1 MVKGRATAVVKIG
14 TKFAEVR
21 DADGKM
27 ILRAAAGLARAE
39 HAQRRGCDGRV
50 GGWLGKPGRPRSSQS
65 SSQQLVI
72 AGEAGRGPVSDGLNR
87 WHGQRRQRARM
98 NGTSCLDRH
107 QIRVAAI
114 TFSAAF
120 MPAIIASA
128 GRIRCSSNTPI
139 RARVP
144 GPSPSRLGRSARTVD
159 GSSAWAC

>member
-1 MVKGRATAVVKIG
+1 MPILKDEKGEAGKITKDDVVKGRAAAVVKIG

-50 GGWLGKPGRPRSSQS
+50 GGWLGQPGRPRSSQS

-87 WHGQRRQRARM
+87 WHSQR
-98 NGTSCLDRH
+98 GS
-107 QIRVAAI
+107 
-114 TFSAAF
+114 
-120 MPAIIASA
+120 
-128 GRIRCSSNTPI
+128 G
-139 RARVP
+139 P
-144 GPSPSRLGRSARTVD
+144 G
-159 GSSAWAC
+159 